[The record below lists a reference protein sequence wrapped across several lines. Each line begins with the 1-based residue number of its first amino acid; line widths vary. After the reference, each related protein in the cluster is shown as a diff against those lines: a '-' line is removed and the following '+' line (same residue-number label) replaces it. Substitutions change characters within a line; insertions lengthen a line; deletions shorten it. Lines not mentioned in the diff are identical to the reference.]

1 MPWISTFFI
10 VYRWLDTR
18 HREDLTSKH
27 QEMVAGS
34 AEYTTF
40 SSKVMSALENFAAI
54 NFIDFQLLI
63 TVGESIPNSGIVP
76 QDTV

>member
-1 MPWISTFFI
+1 
-10 VYRWLDTR
+10 
-18 HREDLTSKH
+18 
-27 QEMVAGS
+27 MVAGS

-63 TVGESIPNSGIVP
+63 TVGESIPNSGIVS

>member
-1 MPWISTFFI
+1 M
-10 VYRWLDTR
+10 YRWLDTR
-18 HREDLTSKH
+18 HREDSTSKH

-34 AEYTTF
+34 AEYTVSF